1 MPTSHATTPALRTPT
16 GRYALKHRRAF
27 LVADA
32 LGDVGGET
40 DGLFQDDTRLLS
52 RFRLTFGGAAP
63 SLLSSDVSRDN
74 VFFRAH
80 LTNRPLPDLGGRATR
95 EGMVH
100 IERSR
105 LLWDG
110 RLYEQLTLTNYGEHA
125 VPASLRLDFAADFAD
140 IFEVR
145 GHVRSEHGT
154 MLAPVQDERAVTHA
168 YEGRDGVRRALVIAF
183 SERPAR
189 LAPDAAEF
197 ALELPSQGRV
207 RLWLEIGTERASDPD
222 GQRFRRAAAQARI
235 AMRAKRHRGATL
247 ECPRGPF
254 GAWLDKSRADLA
266 LLTTE
271 LPSGPYPFAGIP
283 WFSTP
288 FGRDGIVTALEMLW
302 LDPSLARGVLQF
314 LADTQART
322 TSAFDDSAP
331 GKILHETRSGEL
343 SALGDVPFRR
353 YYGGVDTTPLFV
365 LLAGAYARRTGDLA
379 FIDGLWPALEA
390 AMTWI
395 DGEGDSDGDG
405 FVDYARGESTGL
417 VNQGW
422 KDSPDSVFHADG
434 AMAEPPVALVEV
446 QGYAY
451 AARLALAWL
460 AARRGDAPR
469 AQALRERAKA
479 LRRAVEQRFWLP
491 DVGFYAVAVDG
502 TARPCR
508 VRTSNP
514 GHLLFTGLPSA
525 AHAAHVVRQLLSSA
539 FDTGWGLRTLAHGEA
554 RFNPMSYHNG
564 SVWPHDTAICA
575 AGIAAYGHRHAAAH
589 LLGESFDA
597 AVRFGLRL
605 PELYCGFARG
615 TGEPPVAYPV
625 ACLPQAWSSGAPFML
640 LQACLG
646 VTVDGVNRVVRIDRP
661 QLPPGIDHV
670 AVRGLGVGNA
680 RVDVSFDRIGDR
692 VTAAPIG
699 AVPRSIEILVRA

>member
-1 MPTSHATTPALRTPT
+1 M
-16 GRYALKHRRAF
+16 GRYALKDGGAF

-32 LGDVGGET
+32 LGDVTGDN
-40 DGLFQDDTRLLS
+40 DGLFHDDTRVLS
-52 RFRLTFGGAAP
+52 RFRLTIGGEAP

-74 VFFRAH
+74 VFFRAN
-80 LTNRPLPDLGGRATR
+80 LTNRPLPELGGSRMP
-95 EGMVH
+95 EGVIH

-110 RLYEQLTLTNYGEHA
+110 RLYEQLTLTNYGEDA
-125 VPASLRLDFAADFAD
+125 VPAPLRFDFGADFAD

-145 GHVRSEHGT
+145 GHARGERGR
-154 MLAPVQDERAVTHA
+154 MLAPTQDDYAVTHA
-168 YEGRDGVRRALVIAF
+168 YEGRDGVRRACIVAF

-189 LAPDAAEF
+189 LAPETAEF
-197 ALELPSQGRV
+197 TLALPRQGRV
-207 RLWLEIGTERASDPD
+207 RLWLEIGTARAPDPD
-222 GQRFRRAAAQARI
+222 AQRFRRAAAQARV
-235 AMRAKRHRGATL
+235 AMRCKRRRGGTL
-247 ECPRGPF
+247 VCPRGPF
-254 GAWLDKSRADLA
+254 GTWLEKSRADLA

-288 FGRDGIVTALEMLW
+288 FGRDGVVTALEMLW

-314 LADTQART
+314 LADTPART

-343 SALGDVPFRR
+343 SALGEVPFRR

-365 LLAGAYARRTGDLA
+365 VLAGAYGKRTGDFA

-390 AMTWI
+390 AMAWI
-395 DGEGDSDGDG
+395 DGAGDSDGDG
-405 FVDYARGESTGL
+405 FVDYARANGTGL

-422 KDSPDSVFHADG
+422 KDSADSVFHADG
-434 AMAEPPVALVEV
+434 AMAEPPIALVEV

-460 AARRGDAPR
+460 AARRGDTAR

-479 LRRAVEQRFWLP
+479 LRSAVERRFWLP
-491 DVGFYAVAVDG
+491 DVGFYAIAIDG
-502 TARPCR
+502 TGRPCR
-508 VRTSNP
+508 VRASNP

-525 AHAAHVVRQLLSSA
+525 QHAARVVDHLLSSK
-539 FDTGWGLRTLAHGEA
+539 FDNGWGLRTLAHGEP

-575 AGIAAYGHRHAAAH
+575 AGMAAYGRRDAAAH

-597 AVRFGLRL
+597 AMHFGLRL
-605 PELYCGFARG
+605 PELYCGFARS
-615 TGEPPVAYPV
+615 TGEPPVGYPV
-625 ACLPQAWSSGAPFML
+625 ACLPQAWSSGAAFMM

-646 VTVDGVNRVVRIDRP
+646 VTVDGINRVVRIDRP
-661 QLPPGIDHV
+661 QLPPGIDHL
-670 AVRGLGVGNA
+670 ALRGLGVGHA
-680 RVDVSFDRIGDR
+680 RVDLAFERVGGR

-699 AVPRSIEILVRA
+699 AVPRAVEILVRA